1 MQYLGPPV
9 KLIYEHERD
18 VEQFSI
24 WEFRNKYI
32 VNIS

>member
-9 KLIYEHERD
+9 KFIYEHEWD
-18 VEQFSI
+18 IEQFSI
-24 WEFRNKYI
+24 WEVRNKYI